1 MLELLGH
8 ILNDRSWIENSLI
21 YTHLILFK
29 NPYWMSKSIMHSSFI
44 GLVYGE
50 MFQENL
56 YLSIFFMGKMQMF
69 QLPQHI
75 YNDKM
80 QMRFYVGCFN

>member
-1 MLELLGH
+1 
-8 ILNDRSWIENSLI
+8 
-21 YTHLILFK
+21 
-29 NPYWMSKSIMHSSFI
+29 MSKSIMHSSFI

-69 QLPQHI
+69 QLPQHV
-75 YNDKM
+75 YNYKM
-80 QMRFYVGCFN
+80 QMIFYVGCFN